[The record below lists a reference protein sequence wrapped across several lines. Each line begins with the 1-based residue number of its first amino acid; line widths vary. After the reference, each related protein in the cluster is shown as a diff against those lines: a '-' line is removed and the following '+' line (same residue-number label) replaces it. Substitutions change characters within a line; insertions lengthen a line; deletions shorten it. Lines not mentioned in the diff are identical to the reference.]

1 MKKCIYIL
9 AAALAVAACA
19 QNEEVNLA
27 VSEEAQAPIFFE
39 TAPITK
45 AYTKFDSTFVFNSA
59 AWHLAADKKWK
70 TDFESGTKYIPES
83 EVSYTTDKVW
93 RTAKPYYW
101 TKDGSSLTF
110 YSWSLNKTD
119 MKFEDSATKAEI
131 LQTEGVVVSDFNIVK
146 DSATDF
152 IVAVPAENRSANIKT
167 YYTPGVPTL
176 FQHML
181 SKLTVKAVTDE
192 DYSEYK
198 KIVIE
203 KITVKNVASKAD
215 FQECQKNATTSE
227 WEVINRW
234 TVKTGETYNP
244 TIFDGEQVVTDET
257 STLGGGL
264 FIPQKFTDDQYMEI
278 TYEITDIYSGVTE
291 PMNVKIPMSQ
301 ISSKTSTYGEFVPG
315 TEYTVTLHFTFD
327 LIYWDPAV
335 ENWDVQGFT
344 IER

>member
-19 QNEEVNLA
+19 QNEKVNIA
-27 VSEEAQAPIFFE
+27 VPEEAQAPIFFE

-45 AYTKFDSTFVFNSA
+45 AYTKFDNTFVFNSA

-70 TDFESGTKYIPES
+70 TGFESGTNYIPES
-83 EVSYTTDKVW
+83 LISYTSDNVW

-119 MKFEDSATKAEI
+119 LKFEDSATKAEI

-152 IVAVPAENRSANIKT
+152 IVAVPAEDRSANVQT

-181 SKLTVKAVTDE
+181 AKLTVTAVTDE
-192 DYSEYK
+192 DYSDYK
-198 KIVIE
+198 TITIKN
-203 KITVKNVASKAD
+203 ITVKNVASRAD

-234 TVKTGETYNP
+234 TVKTGETYDP
-244 TIFDGEQVVTDET
+244 TIFDGDQVVTDKT
-257 STLGGGL
+257 ATIGGGL
-264 FIPQKFTDDQYMEI
+264 FIPQEFTKDQYMEI
-278 TYEITDIYSGVTE
+278 TYEVYDIYSEVTE
-291 PMNVKIPMSQ
+291 EVTVQIPMSE
-301 ISSKTSTYGEFVPG
+301 ISSKTSTNGEFVPG
-315 TEYTVTLHFTFD
+315 TDYTVNLHFTFD

-335 ENWDVQGFT
+335 ENWEVKGVRIDQ
-344 IER
+344 

>member
-19 QNEEVNLA
+19 QNEEVN
-27 VSEEAQAPIFFE
+27 VVMPEEAQTPIFFE

-59 AWHLAADKKWK
+59 AWHLVAGKEWKK
-70 TDFESGTKYIPES
+70 DFESGTNYIPES
-83 EVSYTTDKVW
+83 MVSYTTDKVW
-93 RTAKPYYW
+93 RTEKPYYW

-110 YSWSLNKTD
+110 YSWSLNKAD
-119 MKFEDSATKAEI
+119 LKFVDTNTKAEI

-152 IVAVPAENRSANIKT
+152 IVAVPAENRTANVTT

-192 DYSEYK
+192 DYSDYK
-198 KIVIE
+198 TITIKN
-203 KITVKNVASKAD
+203 ITVRNVASKAD
-215 FQECQKNATTSE
+215 FQECQKNATSSQ

-234 TVKTGETYNP
+234 TVKQGETYDP

-257 STLGGGL
+257 TTISGGL
-264 FIPQKFTDDQYMEI
+264 FIPQEFTEDQYMEI
-278 TYEITDIYSGVTE
+278 TYEVYDIYSEITETVT
-291 PMNVKIPMSQ
+291 VRIPMSE
-301 ISSKTSTYGEFVPG
+301 ISSKTSTDGEFVPG
-315 TEYTVTLHFTFD
+315 TEYTVNLHFTFD

-335 ENWDVQGFT
+335 EDWEVKGVNIG
-344 IER
+344 E